1 MQGMSVNSS
10 AASSQE
16 QRARLS
22 GAKEL
27 LAGGGSAPRLEPAV
41 YAAAGLSLLAALSHL
56 WVMPHYYG
64 WWWGYGVLYV
74 LFALA
79 QGFFSI
85 LLWRWPHSRLLSLT
99 GIWGNLGVI
108 VLYVVS
114 HTWGIPFGAGVGHI
128 EDPDVVGMITTAWEV
143 GIVIALVSQLGGA
156 WRKVMVNS
164 LLLAGVLLWGLR
176 LLGVLP

>member
-1 MQGMSVNSS
+1 MSVNYS

-22 GAKEL
+22 GAEEL
-27 LAGGGSAPRLEPAV
+27 LADGGSAPRLQPAV

-56 WVMPHYYG
+56 WVMPHYYA
-64 WWWGYGVLYV
+64 WWWGYGVLYLV
-74 LFALA
+74 CALA
-79 QGFFSI
+79 QGFFSAF
-85 LLWRWPHSRLLSLT
+85 LWRWPQSRVICLA
-99 GIWGNLGVI
+99 GIWGNLAVI

-128 EDPDVVGMITTAWEV
+128 EDPDVVGMITAVAQV
-143 GIVIALVSQLGGA
+143 GIVIALVGQLGGLY
-156 WRKVMVNS
+156 RKVMVNS
-164 LLLAGVLLWGLR
+164 LLVAGVLLWGLR